1 MNRIVSIA
9 LQTIG
14 ILGFNILYFNVF
26 DDLSASRWVCWG
38 YIHLTYA
45 LVVASVFSVKAVP
58 NGHVYAYP
66 KIAVASI
73 YFIIALIVGAIMM
86 IINCDSPVVPLVVFL
101 IFTGI
106 YLKLYLVL
114 MATESSSITNEKR
127 DKRYVRFVKLN
138 AERLSA
144 IRDNMGS
151 AEGKKIIERAYDA
164 IRGAEVTSVPA
175 VAQIEVDIESQIDRI
190 ADLSGSSDM
199 ETLRSTVGRFVDL
212 VRRRDAEIRLSK

>member
-1 MNRIVSIA
+1 MNHIVSIA
-9 LQTIG
+9 LQTVGIIG
-14 ILGFNILYFNVF
+14 VNILYFNVF

-45 LVVASVFSVKAVP
+45 LVVASVSSVKAVS

-73 YFIIALIVGAIMM
+73 YFLVALVVGAIMM
-86 IINCDSPVVPLVVFL
+86 VINCESFVIPLVVFL

-114 MATESSSITNEKR
+114 MTTENSSIANERR
-127 DKRYVRFVKLN
+127 DKGYVRFVKLN
-138 AERLSA
+138 SERLTA
-144 IRDNMGS
+144 IRDSMGS
-151 AEGKKIIERAYDA
+151 AEGKKIIEKAYDA
-164 IRGAEVTSVPA
+164 IRGAEVSSIPA
-175 VAQIEVDIESQIDRI
+175 VAQIEVDIEVQIDRI
-190 ADLSGSSDM
+190 ADMACSSDG
-199 ETLRSTVGRFVDL
+199 EALRGAVERFVSL

>member
-1 MNRIVSIA
+1 MNHIVSIA

-14 ILGFNILYFNVF
+14 ILGVNILYFNVF
-26 DDLSASRWVCWG
+26 DDLSVSRWVCWG
-38 YIHLTYA
+38 YVHLTYA
-45 LVVASVFSVKAVP
+45 LVVASVFSVKSVT

-73 YFIIALIVGAIMM
+73 YFLVALVVGVIMM
-86 IINCDSPVVPLVVFL
+86 AVNCESPVVPLVVFL
-101 IFTGI
+101 VFTGI

-114 MATESSSITNEKR
+114 MATENRSIANERR

-144 IRDNMGS
+144 IRDGMRS
-151 AEGKKIIERAYDA
+151 AEGKKIVEKAYDA

-190 ADLSGSSDM
+190 ADMTGSDDV
-199 ETLRSTVGRFVDL
+199 EALRVAVGRFVDL

>member
-66 KIAVASI
+66 KIVVASI

-86 IINCDSPVVPLVVFL
+86 IINCDSPVAPLVVFL

-114 MATESSSITNEKR
+114 MATESSSIANEKR